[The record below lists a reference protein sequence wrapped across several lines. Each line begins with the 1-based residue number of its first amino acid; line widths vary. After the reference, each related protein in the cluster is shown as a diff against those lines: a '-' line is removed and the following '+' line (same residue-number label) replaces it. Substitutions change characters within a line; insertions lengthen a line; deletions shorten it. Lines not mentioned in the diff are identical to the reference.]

1 MRRGAGLTPKMAQ
14 LLRFIHADMAAN
26 GGVTP
31 SYDDMARALGIKSRS
46 GISRML
52 GLLQERGY
60 VDRRRYGNRSIRIL
74 ALPDETPHPAV
85 TAQDLIDLV
94 GRLCVQ
100 EGPEVTIAALA
111 DASSRVAALFLS
123 TEGNA

>member
-1 MRRGAGLTPKMAQ
+1 MRRGAGLTPRMAQ

-31 SYDDMARALGIKSRS
+31 SYDDMAAALGIKSRS

-74 ALPDETPHPAV
+74 ALPNESPRPSV
-85 TAQDLIDLV
+85 TAQDLLELV
-94 GRLCVQ
+94 ARLNQQ

-123 TEGNA
+123 TEGSA